1 MWHARCGML
10 GLWMALAVTAGHA
23 VELAYEPV
31 ALGWTTDEVERATAG
46 TYTSITQRAAAAQ
59 QLGCLHHCERLQRIF
74 ARLVTVARGQ
84 TKRSQNLPWS
94 LTVVRLPDVD
104 ALALPGGQVIVSE
117 AFIDRHALDDDAL
130 AFVLAHEIAHCILEH
145 ERQVLTFARMLLPRD
160 VPRSVRDMYTE
171 MDFNFGLLM
180 AMEPVMHQGEFE
192 ADELGLLLASVAGF
206 APRRQLAF
214 IEGEVAAAGRR
225 PLLSTHPTPQARLD
239 RLRAALPLAERL
251 LNVAGP

>member
-1 MWHARCGML
+1 
-10 GLWMALAVTAGHA
+10 
-23 VELAYEPV
+23 
-31 ALGWTTDEVERATAG
+31 
-46 TYTSITQRAAAAQ
+46 
-59 QLGCLHHCERLQRIF
+59 
-74 ARLVTVARGQ
+74 
-84 TKRSQNLPWS
+84 
-94 LTVVRLPDVD
+94 
-104 ALALPGGQVIVSE
+104 
-117 AFIDRHALDDDAL
+117 
-130 AFVLAHEIAHCILEH
+130 
-145 ERQVLTFARMLLPRD
+145 MLLPRD